1 MWVIVVSTAGQC
13 EKPDIRIEQENPHT
27 IFFYCFLL
35 GVLVGTTLLIMEQ
48 NRFLK
53 LFCVLAFLAF
63 ATVSCW
69 ATAESL
75 HLLLPSFPLVMCWIV
90 TVGFFFIAS
99 WGTKMIVDS
108 LNQQIYMDKRGLN
121 LIGGILILI
130 VFWLICSMPTNT
142 HTFFYRNVINDKVT
156 DDISLTKSYLAQI
169 KDNTV
174 TDDKIKLRCAE
185 LQNKVDTKLGELK
198 AEIMNDANPGFGPKA
213 KEILREFAEILG
225 VAKIEPLTFRGNS
238 IQDRQKLY
246 DAYRTKMYILS
257 ESKKANI
264 IKEMTPTNQ
273 NYRVEAE
280 RDFKNLELTEQ
291 YVKDGT
297 LNLYGAEDIQTVCE
311 NLNQG
316 YGTIRNYSQFVNFKN
331 ENDEIAYTAPNSVTK
346 VKRMISVFDVWKDF
360 IKGEYAGRGFIFW
373 VIISIL
379 VDIAAFIFF
388 DIAFKKREY

>member
-1 MWVIVVSTAGQC
+1 M
-13 EKPDIRIEQENPHT
+13 
-27 IFFYCFLL
+27 
-35 GVLVGTTLLIMEQ
+35 
-48 NRFLK
+48 
-53 LFCVLAFLAF
+53 LAFLAF
-63 ATVSCW
+63 AAVSCW

-90 TVGFFFIAS
+90 TIGFFFIAS

-108 LNQQIYMDKRGLN
+108 LNQQIYMEKRGLN
-121 LIGGILILI
+121 LIGGIFILI

-142 HTFFYRNVINDKVT
+142 HTFFYRNAINDKVT

-174 TDDKIKLRCAE
+174 TDDKIKLKCVE

-213 KEILREFAEILG
+213 KAILREFAEILG
-225 VAKIEPLTFRGNS
+225 VAKIEPLSFKGTS

-246 DAYRTKMYILS
+246 DAYRTKMYILL
-257 ESKKANI
+257 ESKTANI
-264 IKEMTPTNQ
+264 IKEMTPSNQ
-273 NYRVEAE
+273 DYRVVAE

-291 YVKDGT
+291 YIKDGT
-297 LNLYGAEDIQTVCE
+297 LNLNDAEDIQSVCD

-331 ENDEIAYTAPNSVTK
+331 ENDEIDYTAPNSVTK

-360 IKGEYAGRGFIFW
+360 LAGEYAGRGFIFW

-388 DIAFKKREY
+388 DIAFKKRED

>member
-1 MWVIVVSTAGQC
+1 
-13 EKPDIRIEQENPHT
+13 
-27 IFFYCFLL
+27 
-35 GVLVGTTLLIMEQ
+35 MEQ

-169 KDNTV
+169 KDNIV

-225 VAKIEPLTFRGNS
+225 VAKIEPLTFKGNS

-388 DIAFKKREY
+388 DIAFKKREN

>member
-1 MWVIVVSTAGQC
+1 
-13 EKPDIRIEQENPHT
+13 
-27 IFFYCFLL
+27 
-35 GVLVGTTLLIMEQ
+35 MEQ
-48 NRFLK
+48 NKFLK
-53 LFCVLAFLAF
+53 LFSVLAFLAF
-63 ATVSCW
+63 AAVSCW

-90 TVGFFFIAS
+90 TIGFFFIAS

-108 LNQQIYMDKRGLN
+108 LNQQIYMEKRGLN
-121 LIGGILILI
+121 LIGGIFILI

-142 HTFFYRNVINDKVT
+142 HTFFYRNAINDKVT

-174 TDDKIKLRCAE
+174 TDDKIKLKCVE

-213 KEILREFAEILG
+213 KAILREFAEILG
-225 VAKIEPLTFRGNS
+225 VAKIEPLSFKGTS

-246 DAYRTKMYILS
+246 DAYRTKMYILL
-257 ESKKANI
+257 ESKTANI
-264 IKEMTPTNQ
+264 IKEMTPSNQ
-273 NYRVEAE
+273 DYRVLAE

-291 YVKDGT
+291 YIKDGT
-297 LNLYGAEDIQTVCE
+297 LNLNDAEDIQSVCD

-331 ENDEIAYTAPNSVTK
+331 ENDEIDYTAPNSVTK

-360 IKGEYAGRGFIFW
+360 LAGEYAGRGFIFW

-388 DIAFKKREY
+388 DIAFKKRED

>member
-1 MWVIVVSTAGQC
+1 M
-13 EKPDIRIEQENPHT
+13 
-27 IFFYCFLL
+27 
-35 GVLVGTTLLIMEQ
+35 
-48 NRFLK
+48 
-53 LFCVLAFLAF
+53 LAFLAF
-63 ATVSCW
+63 AAVSCW

-90 TVGFFFIAS
+90 TIGFFFIAS

-108 LNQQIYMDKRGLN
+108 LNQQIYMEKRGLN
-121 LIGGILILI
+121 LIGGIFILI

-142 HTFFYRNVINDKVT
+142 HTFFYRNAINDKVT

-174 TDDKIKLRCAE
+174 TDDKIKLKCVE

-213 KEILREFAEILG
+213 KAILREFAEILG
-225 VAKIEPLTFRGNS
+225 VAKIEPLSFKGTS

-246 DAYRTKMYILS
+246 DAYRTKMYILL
-257 ESKKANI
+257 ESKTANI
-264 IKEMTPTNQ
+264 IKEMTPSNQ
-273 NYRVEAE
+273 DYRVLAE

-291 YVKDGT
+291 YIKDGT
-297 LNLYGAEDIQTVCE
+297 LNLNDAEDIQSVCD

-331 ENDEIAYTAPNSVTK
+331 ENDEIDYTAPNSVTK

-360 IKGEYAGRGFIFW
+360 LAGEYAGRGFIFW

-388 DIAFKKREY
+388 DIAFKKRED

>member
-1 MWVIVVSTAGQC
+1 M
-13 EKPDIRIEQENPHT
+13 EENK
-27 IFFYCFLL
+27 
-35 GVLVGTTLLIMEQ
+35 
-48 NRFLK
+48 FLK
-53 LFCVLAFLAF
+53 LFCILAFLAF
-63 ATVSCW
+63 AAVSCW

-75 HLLLPSFPLVMCWIV
+75 HLLLPSFPLMMCWIV

-99 WGTKMIVDS
+99 WGSKMIVDS
-108 LNQQIYMDKRGLN
+108 LNQQIYMEKRGLN
-121 LIGGILILI
+121 FIGGILIVL

-142 HTFFYRNVINDKVT
+142 HTFFYRNAINDKVT

-174 TDDKIKLRCAE
+174 TDDKIKLKCVE

-213 KEILREFAEILG
+213 KAILREFAEILG
-225 VAKIEPLTFRGNS
+225 VAKIEPLSFKGTS

-246 DAYRTKMYILS
+246 DAYRTKMYILL
-257 ESKKANI
+257 ESKTANI
-264 IKEMTPTNQ
+264 IKEMTPSNQ
-273 NYRVEAE
+273 DYRIVAE

-291 YVKDGT
+291 YIKDGT
-297 LNLYGAEDIQTVCE
+297 LDLYDAIDIQTVCD

-316 YGTIRNYSQFVNFKN
+316 YGTIRNYSQFVSFKN
-331 ENDEIAYTAPNSVTK
+331 ENDEIAYTAPNSITK

-360 IKGEYAGRGFIFW
+360 INGEYAGRGFIFW

-388 DIAFKKREY
+388 DIAFKKRED

>member
-1 MWVIVVSTAGQC
+1 M
-13 EKPDIRIEQENPHT
+13 
-27 IFFYCFLL
+27 
-35 GVLVGTTLLIMEQ
+35 
-48 NRFLK
+48 
-53 LFCVLAFLAF
+53 LAFLAF
-63 ATVSCW
+63 AAVSCW

-90 TVGFFFIAS
+90 TIGFFFIAS

-108 LNQQIYMDKRGLN
+108 LNQQIYMEKRGLN
-121 LIGGILILI
+121 LIGGIFILI

-142 HTFFYRNVINDKVT
+142 HTFFYRNAINDKVT

-174 TDDKIKLRCAE
+174 TDDKIKLKCVE

-213 KEILREFAEILG
+213 KAILREFAEILG
-225 VAKIEPLTFRGNS
+225 VAKIEPLSFKGTS

-246 DAYRTKMYILS
+246 DAYRTKMYILL
-257 ESKKANI
+257 ESKTANI
-264 IKEMTPTNQ
+264 IKEMTPSNQ
-273 NYRVEAE
+273 DYRVVAE

-291 YVKDGT
+291 YIKDGT
-297 LNLYGAEDIQTVCE
+297 LNLNNAEDIQSVCD

-331 ENDEIAYTAPNSVTK
+331 ENDEIDYTAPNSVTK

-360 IKGEYAGRGFIFW
+360 LAGEYAGRGFIFW

-388 DIAFKKREY
+388 DIAFKKRED

>member
-1 MWVIVVSTAGQC
+1 
-13 EKPDIRIEQENPHT
+13 
-27 IFFYCFLL
+27 
-35 GVLVGTTLLIMEQ
+35 MEQ
-48 NRFLK
+48 NKFLK

-63 ATVSCW
+63 AAVSCW

-75 HLLLPSFPLVMCWIV
+75 HLLLPSLPLVMCWIV

-108 LNQQIYMDKRGLN
+108 LNQQIYMEKRGLN

-142 HTFFYRNVINDKVT
+142 HTFFYRNAINDKVT

-174 TDDKIKLRCAE
+174 TDDNIKSKCVE
-185 LQNKVDTKLGELK
+185 IQSKVDTKLGELK

-213 KEILREFAEILG
+213 KSILRDFAEILG
-225 VAKIEPLTFRGNS
+225 VAKIEPLSFKGTS

-246 DAYRTKMYILS
+246 DAYRTKMYILL

-264 IKEMTPTNQ
+264 IKEMTPSNQ
-273 NYRVEAE
+273 DYRAVAE

-291 YVKDGT
+291 YIKDGT
-297 LNLYGAEDIQTVCE
+297 LNLNNAEDIQTVCD

-316 YGTIRNYSQFVNFKN
+316 YGTIRNYSQFVVFKN
-331 ENDEIAYTAPNSVTK
+331 ENDGFAYTAPNSVTK
-346 VKRMISVFDVWKDF
+346 VKQMISVFDVWKDF
-360 IKGEYAGRGFIFW
+360 IGGEYAGRGFIFW